1 MQSKNEYKAN
11 LLYEIEDPHNG
22 DDELDLPA
30 TIGNNVTYK
39 FDSKQNKFVISE
51 KSSFHYLVL
60 GNFPESE
67 YEEDM
72 RTIINNPKNL
82 NSPSLIRRISFSVLF
97 LGVLLLIVLFLLIV
111 LAILVL
117 DLVFLAL
124 SLYFIKESAKFC
136 WIMRVKMI
144 NLSRFSNLRRE
155 LKKLNQKYLSYELE
169 WTLNNNQ
176 NWLQLGKYNTKYSI
190 ID

>member
-1 MQSKNEYKAN
+1 MQSKYENKAK
-11 LLYEIEDPHNG
+11 LLNDTEDPQIV

-30 TIGNNVTYK
+30 TVGNNFTYK
-39 FDSKQNKFVISE
+39 YDSKQNKFILSE
-51 KSSFHYLVL
+51 SSSFQCLVL
-60 GNFPESE
+60 GKFPESE

-72 RTIINNPKNL
+72 RTVINNPKNL

-97 LGVLLLIVLFLLIV
+97 LGVLLLIVLFLLTV

-117 DLVFLAL
+117 DLVFFAL
-124 SLYFIKESAKFC
+124 SLYLIKESAKFC

-155 LKKLNQKYLSYELE
+155 LKKLNQKYISYELE

-176 NWLQLGKYNTKYSI
+176 NWLQLGKFNTKYSI